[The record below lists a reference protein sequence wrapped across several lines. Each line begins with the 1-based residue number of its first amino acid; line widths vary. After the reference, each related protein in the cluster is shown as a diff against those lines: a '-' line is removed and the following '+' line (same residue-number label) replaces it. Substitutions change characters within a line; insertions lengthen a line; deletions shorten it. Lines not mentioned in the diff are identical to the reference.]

1 MPVRFLLGELPR
13 WIQWRANRLRAAGF
27 PPELADRLALHE
39 RIDVHE
45 LLELVDC
52 GCPPDLA
59 ARILAP
65 LDDRGEQR

>member
-13 WIQWRANRLRAAGF
+13 WIEWRANRLRAAGF
-27 PPELADRLALHE
+27 PPELADRLALRG

-45 LLELVDC
+45 LLELVDR
-52 GCPPDLA
+52 GCTPDLA

>member
-1 MPVRFLLGELPR
+1 MPMRFLLGELPH

-45 LLELVDC
+45 LLELVDR

-59 ARILAP
+59 ARILSP
-65 LDDRGEQR
+65 LDDRGGQS

>member
-1 MPVRFLLGELPR
+1 MRFLLGELPR
-13 WIQWRANRLRAAGF
+13 WIEWRANRLRAAGF
-27 PPELADRLALHE
+27 RPELADRLALHE

-45 LLELVDC
+45 LLELVDR